1 MAKKKNVF
9 LTPEQEQAA
18 TSLGITN
25 LNSQND
31 LDKIDKYIADQAK
44 KKKAEQDK
52 NQKNQPKTQPSPA
65 SQLQVN
71 QGVGRGGGRITAWNE
86 ERASNEPPPPVQGTQ
101 IGRGGGRQAQVKD
114 DQFERLGIKPT
125 DSKNLNKGQ
134 KLALTFDNI
143 RNIATSG
150 PQPGG
155 GAGRDGNTFTPR
167 MQALKSGSAFNR
179 GLAVAQKQNPNQKF
193 PQILPGLG
201 RIVTINENSP
211 AAPKPA
217 PTPSPRP
224 APAPT
229 PAPTPA
235 PKPAPAPARP
245 PAPAPPPAQA
255 LTPGESSVVRGSPA
269 IIRRRNSPTRTSGQ
283 LKLGTNQLRVGQGV
297 ANTSSR
303 VIRNTGLN
311 IGGRL

>member
-31 LDKIDKYIADQAK
+31 LNRIDKYIADQAK
-44 KKKAEQDK
+44 KKKAEQGK
-52 NQKNQPKTQPSPA
+52 NQSKAQPDPA
-65 SQLQVN
+65 SRLQIN
-71 QGVGRGGGRITAWNE
+71 QGAGKGGGRVTAWNE
-86 ERASNEPPPPVQGTQ
+86 ERSDSQPPPITQGSLS
-101 IGRGGGRQAQVKD
+101 GKGGGRPAQVKD
-114 DQFERLGIKPT
+114 DQFDRLGIKAGT
-125 DSKNLNKGQ
+125 KREDLTEGQ
-134 KLALTFDNI
+134 RLALTFDNI

-155 GAGRDGNTFTPR
+155 GAGRDGNTLTQR
-167 MQALKSGSAFNR
+167 VQALKSGGIYNH

-193 PQILPGLG
+193 PQTLPSLG
-201 RIVTINENSP
+201 RIVSINQNSS
-211 AAPKPA
+211 AA
-217 PTPSPRP
+217 PRP

-229 PAPTPA
+229 PAPA
-235 PKPAPAPARP
+235 PRPTPAPAPRP
-245 PAPAPPPAQA
+245 APTPAPAPTPTPSPPPQA
-255 LTPGESSVVRGSPA
+255 LGFGESSVVRGSPA

-283 LKLGTNQLRVGQGV
+283 LKLGTNQLRVGQGA